1 MAIKAITTDSFRDDV
16 LKTRK
21 PVLVKFWAPW
31 CGYCRALAPALESI
45 EKQYE
50 NLLSVGRINF
60 DTETAVARRY
70 NIHKL
75 PTLLLFINGA
85 VAGFLIDPSSEKE
98 IDAFLKKMLRLN
110 VEVCMANMYDI
121 VIIGGGPGGYSAA
134 LYAARAGLHVA
145 VIEKRAIGGQAIRS
159 ENIENYPGFDAGID
173 GLSLSEKMQRG
184 AERFGAE
191 MVTDEVR
198 RVHLMQPVKVIEA
211 AKQTYQAPTVILA
224 TGAPPRK
231 LGVEGEEEMLGR
243 GVHYYAA
250 CRSMMYRR
258 KTVAVI
264 GEGEQAAEAAMLLS
278 RIAKRVCLVH
288 RGDHMEI
295 SPAYAG
301 KLKMMRNIERYAG
314 SEIQAFLHANWVS
327 CIRIREQ
334 RGGELW
340 NLPCDGAFICLGGVP
355 ETNLLHGQIA
365 LDKQGYILANETTII
380 NLPGVFAAGD
390 VRTKLLRGILTAAAD
405 GAAAAQQ
412 AERYIV
418 ENI

>member
-1 MAIKAITTDSFRDDV
+1 
-16 LKTRK
+16 
-21 PVLVKFWAPW
+21 
-31 CGYCRALAPALESI
+31 
-45 EKQYE
+45 
-50 NLLSVGRINF
+50 
-60 DTETAVARRY
+60 
-70 NIHKL
+70 
-75 PTLLLFINGA
+75 
-85 VAGFLIDPSSEKE
+85 
-98 IDAFLKKMLRLN
+98 
-110 VEVCMANMYDI
+110 MANMYDI

-258 KTVAVI
+258 KTV
-264 GEGEQAAEAAMLLS
+264 
-278 RIAKRVCLVH
+278 
-288 RGDHMEI
+288 
-295 SPAYAG
+295 
-301 KLKMMRNIERYAG
+301 
-314 SEIQAFLHANWVS
+314 VS
-327 CIRIREQ
+327 D
-334 RGGELW
+334 RGG
-340 NLPCDGAFICLGGVP
+340 GAGCRGGDAP
-355 ETNLLHGQIA
+355 FP
-365 LDKQGYILANETTII
+365 Y
-380 NLPGVFAAGD
+380 
-390 VRTKLLRGILTAAAD
+390 R
-405 GAAAAQQ
+405 Q
-412 AERYIV
+412 ASLSGT
-418 ENI
+418 

>member
-1 MAIKAITTDSFRDDV
+1 
-16 LKTRK
+16 
-21 PVLVKFWAPW
+21 
-31 CGYCRALAPALESI
+31 
-45 EKQYE
+45 
-50 NLLSVGRINF
+50 
-60 DTETAVARRY
+60 
-70 NIHKL
+70 
-75 PTLLLFINGA
+75 
-85 VAGFLIDPSSEKE
+85 
-98 IDAFLKKMLRLN
+98 
-110 VEVCMANMYDI
+110 MANMYDI

-173 GLSLSEKMQRG
+173 GLRLSEKMQRG

-198 RVHLMQPVKVIEA
+198 RVQLMQTVKVIEA
-211 AKQTYQAPTVILA
+211 AKQTYHAPAVVLA
-224 TGAPPRK
+224 TGAPPKK

-250 CRSMMYRR
+250 CRAMMYRR

-264 GEGEQAAEAAMLLS
+264 GDGEQAAGAAMLLS

-288 RGDHMEI
+288 GGEHMEI

-314 SEIQAFLHANWVS
+314 SEVRAFLHANWVS
-327 CIRIREQ
+327 SICIREQ
-334 RGGELW
+334 RDGELW
-340 NLPCDGAFICLGGVP
+340 SLPCDGAFICLGGVP
-355 ETNLLHGQIA
+355 ETNLLHRQIA
-365 LDKQGYILANETTII
+365 LDKQGYILANETTIT

-418 ENI
+418 ENT

>member
-1 MAIKAITTDSFRDDV
+1 
-16 LKTRK
+16 
-21 PVLVKFWAPW
+21 
-31 CGYCRALAPALESI
+31 
-45 EKQYE
+45 
-50 NLLSVGRINF
+50 
-60 DTETAVARRY
+60 
-70 NIHKL
+70 
-75 PTLLLFINGA
+75 
-85 VAGFLIDPSSEKE
+85 
-98 IDAFLKKMLRLN
+98 
-110 VEVCMANMYDI
+110 MANMYDI

-191 MVTDEVR
+191 MVMDEVR

-288 RGDHMEI
+288 RGEKMTI
-295 SPAYAG
+295 GQAYAS
-301 KLKMMRNIERYAG
+301 KLKMMRNVERYAG
-314 SEIQAFLHANWVS
+314 SEVLAFLHANWVS
-327 CIRIREQ
+327 SICLREQ
-334 RGGELW
+334 RGGDVW
-340 NLPCDGAFICLGGVP
+340 DMPCDGAFVCLGGVP
-355 ETNLLHGQIA
+355 ETGLFRGQVT
-365 LDKQGYILANETTII
+365 LDAEGYIPADETTVT

-390 VRTKLLRGILTAAAD
+390 VRTKQLRGILTAAAD

-418 ENI
+418 EQI

>member
-1 MAIKAITTDSFRDDV
+1 
-16 LKTRK
+16 
-21 PVLVKFWAPW
+21 
-31 CGYCRALAPALESI
+31 
-45 EKQYE
+45 
-50 NLLSVGRINF
+50 
-60 DTETAVARRY
+60 
-70 NIHKL
+70 
-75 PTLLLFINGA
+75 
-85 VAGFLIDPSSEKE
+85 
-98 IDAFLKKMLRLN
+98 
-110 VEVCMANMYDI
+110 MANMYDI
-121 VIIGGGPGGYSAA
+121 VIIGGGPSGYSAG

-145 VIEKRAIGGQAIRS
+145 VLEKQAIGGQTIWS

-198 RVHLMQPVKVIEA
+198 RVQLMQPVKVIEA
-211 AKQTYQAPTVILA
+211 AKQTYQAPAVILA

-295 SPAYAG
+295 NPAYAG

-314 SEIQAFLHANWVS
+314 SEVRAFLHANWVS

-340 NLPCDGAFICLGGVP
+340 NLPCDGAFVCLGGIP
-355 ETNLLHGQIA
+355 ETGLFQGQVA
-365 LDKQGYILANETTII
+365 LDERGYILANETTAT

>member
-1 MAIKAITTDSFRDDV
+1 
-16 LKTRK
+16 
-21 PVLVKFWAPW
+21 
-31 CGYCRALAPALESI
+31 
-45 EKQYE
+45 
-50 NLLSVGRINF
+50 
-60 DTETAVARRY
+60 
-70 NIHKL
+70 
-75 PTLLLFINGA
+75 
-85 VAGFLIDPSSEKE
+85 
-98 IDAFLKKMLRLN
+98 
-110 VEVCMANMYDI
+110 MANMYDI

-173 GLSLSEKMQRG
+173 GLRLSEKMQRG

-198 RVHLMQPVKVIEA
+198 RVQLMQPVKVIEA
-211 AKQTYQAPTVILA
+211 AKQTYQAPAVILA

-231 LGVEGEEEMLGR
+231 LSVEGEEEMLGR

-314 SEIQAFLHANWVS
+314 SEVRAFLHANWVS

-340 NLPCDGAFICLGGVP
+340 NLPCDGAFVCLGGIP
-355 ETNLLHGQIA
+355 ETGLFQGQVA
-365 LDKQGYILANETTII
+365 LDERGYILANETTAT

>member
-1 MAIKAITTDSFRDDV
+1 
-16 LKTRK
+16 
-21 PVLVKFWAPW
+21 
-31 CGYCRALAPALESI
+31 
-45 EKQYE
+45 
-50 NLLSVGRINF
+50 
-60 DTETAVARRY
+60 
-70 NIHKL
+70 
-75 PTLLLFINGA
+75 
-85 VAGFLIDPSSEKE
+85 
-98 IDAFLKKMLRLN
+98 
-110 VEVCMANMYDI
+110 MANMYDI

-134 LYAARAGLHVA
+134 LYAARAGVHVA

-173 GLSLSEKMQRG
+173 GLRLSEKMQRG

-250 CRSMMYRR
+250 CRAMMYRR

-288 RGDHMEI
+288 GGEHMEI

-301 KLKMMRNIERYAG
+301 KLKMMRNIE
-314 SEIQAFLHANWVS
+314 
-327 CIRIREQ
+327 C
-334 RGGELW
+334 
-340 NLPCDGAFICLGGVP
+340 
-355 ETNLLHGQIA
+355 
-365 LDKQGYILANETTII
+365 
-380 NLPGVFAAGD
+380 
-390 VRTKLLRGILTAAAD
+390 
-405 GAAAAQQ
+405 
-412 AERYIV
+412 
-418 ENI
+418 

>member
-1 MAIKAITTDSFRDDV
+1 M
-16 LKTRK
+16 
-21 PVLVKFWAPW
+21 
-31 CGYCRALAPALESI
+31 E
-45 EKQYE
+45 
-50 NLLSVGRINF
+50 
-60 DTETAVARRY
+60 
-70 NIHKL
+70 
-75 PTLLLFINGA
+75 
-85 VAGFLIDPSSEKE
+85 
-98 IDAFLKKMLRLN
+98 
-110 VEVCMANMYDI
+110 NMYDI

-159 ENIENYPGFDAGID
+159 ENIENYPGFDAGIN

-211 AKQTYQAPTVILA
+211 AKQTYHAPTVVLA

-264 GEGEQAAEAAMLLS
+264 GDGEQAAEAAMLLS

-288 RGDHMEI
+288 GGEHMEI
-295 SPAYAG
+295 SPAYAS

-314 SEIQAFLHANWVS
+314 SEVRAFLHANWVT

-334 RGGELW
+334 RSSELW

-355 ETNLLHGQIA
+355 E
-365 LDKQGYILANETTII
+365 QGYILANETTIT

>member
-1 MAIKAITTDSFRDDV
+1 
-16 LKTRK
+16 
-21 PVLVKFWAPW
+21 
-31 CGYCRALAPALESI
+31 
-45 EKQYE
+45 
-50 NLLSVGRINF
+50 
-60 DTETAVARRY
+60 
-70 NIHKL
+70 
-75 PTLLLFINGA
+75 
-85 VAGFLIDPSSEKE
+85 
-98 IDAFLKKMLRLN
+98 
-110 VEVCMANMYDI
+110 MANMYDI

-173 GLSLSEKMQRG
+173 GLRLSEKMQRG

-191 MVTDEVR
+191 MVTDEVL
-198 RVHLMQPVKVIEA
+198 RVQLMQTVKVIEA
-211 AKQTYQAPTVILA
+211 AKQTYHAPAVVLA
-224 TGAPPRK
+224 TGAPPKK

-250 CRSMMYRR
+250 CRAMMYRR

-264 GEGEQAAEAAMLLS
+264 GDGEQAAGAAMLLS

-288 RGDHMEI
+288 GGEHMEI

-314 SEIQAFLHANWVS
+314 SEVRAFLHANWVS

-334 RGGELW
+334 RDREIW

-355 ETNLLHGQIA
+355 ETGLFRGQIA
-365 LDKQGYILANETTII
+365 LDKQGYILANETTVT

>member
-1 MAIKAITTDSFRDDV
+1 
-16 LKTRK
+16 
-21 PVLVKFWAPW
+21 
-31 CGYCRALAPALESI
+31 
-45 EKQYE
+45 
-50 NLLSVGRINF
+50 
-60 DTETAVARRY
+60 
-70 NIHKL
+70 
-75 PTLLLFINGA
+75 
-85 VAGFLIDPSSEKE
+85 
-98 IDAFLKKMLRLN
+98 
-110 VEVCMANMYDI
+110 MANMYDI
-121 VIIGGGPGGYSAA
+121 VIIGGGPGGYSDA

-173 GLSLSEKMQRG
+173 GLRLSEKMQRG

-314 SEIQAFLHANWVS
+314 SEVRAFLHANSGAVNSGTCHATALLSASAVYRKRACSKDRLPLMSGGIFLQMRRLQPISQAFSRLVMFGQS
-327 CIRIREQ
+327 CS
-334 RGGELW
+334 
-340 NLPCDGAFICLGGVP
+340 GAF
-355 ETNLLHGQIA
+355 
-365 LDKQGYILANETTII
+365 
-380 NLPGVFAAGD
+380 
-390 VRTKLLRGILTAAAD
+390 
-405 GAAAAQQ
+405 
-412 AERYIV
+412 
-418 ENI
+418 

>member
-1 MAIKAITTDSFRDDV
+1 
-16 LKTRK
+16 
-21 PVLVKFWAPW
+21 
-31 CGYCRALAPALESI
+31 
-45 EKQYE
+45 
-50 NLLSVGRINF
+50 
-60 DTETAVARRY
+60 
-70 NIHKL
+70 
-75 PTLLLFINGA
+75 
-85 VAGFLIDPSSEKE
+85 
-98 IDAFLKKMLRLN
+98 
-110 VEVCMANMYDI
+110 MANMYDI
-121 VIIGGGPGGYSAA
+121 VIIGGGPGGYSAG

-145 VIEKRAIGGQAIRS
+145 VLEKQAIGGQAMWS

-198 RVHLMQPVKVIEA
+198 SVHLMQPVKVIEA
-211 AKQTYQAPTVILA
+211 AKQTHQAPAVILA

-314 SEIQAFLHANWVS
+314 SEVRAFLHANWVS

-340 NLPCDGAFICLGGVP
+340 NLPCDGAFVCLGGIP
-355 ETNLLHGQIA
+355 ETGLFQGQVA
-365 LDKQGYILANETTII
+365 LDERGYILANETTAT

>member
-1 MAIKAITTDSFRDDV
+1 M
-16 LKTRK
+16 
-21 PVLVKFWAPW
+21 
-31 CGYCRALAPALESI
+31 E
-45 EKQYE
+45 
-50 NLLSVGRINF
+50 
-60 DTETAVARRY
+60 
-70 NIHKL
+70 
-75 PTLLLFINGA
+75 
-85 VAGFLIDPSSEKE
+85 
-98 IDAFLKKMLRLN
+98 
-110 VEVCMANMYDI
+110 NMYDI

-173 GLSLSEKMQRG
+173 GLRLSEKMQRG

-211 AKQTYQAPTVILA
+211 AKQTYHAPTVILA

-288 RGDHMEI
+288 RGEKMTI
-295 SPAYAG
+295 GQAYAS
-301 KLKMMRNIERYAG
+301 KLKMMRNVERYAG
-314 SEIQAFLHANWVS
+314 SEVLAFLHANWVS
-327 CIRIREQ
+327 SICLREQ
-334 RGGELW
+334 RGGDVW
-340 NLPCDGAFICLGGVP
+340 DMPCDGAFVCLGGVP
-355 ETNLLHGQIA
+355 ETGLFRGQVT
-365 LDKQGYILANETTII
+365 LDAEGYIPADETTVT

-390 VRTKLLRGILTAAAD
+390 VRTKQLRGILTAAAD

-418 ENI
+418 EQI